1 MPTNGCSNGF
11 IPTARSRSMRIPRG
25 ATRAIAPVRQS
36 VHVHAARS
44 AGVRIVNKCVVVQ
57 ARRSFGL
64 RLAVAAVMAAL
75 FLLALG
81 YWWLDNLPHELLGTA
96 MFVLLGWH
104 VHTNRNWFRNL
115 TKGRYGAR
123 RTLIVAFHLALILNM
138 LIVLVTSLFVS
149 KSIFVA
155 LGLPNSPLVS
165 EIHWFSAYWVI
176 SLNSNQGGIPRIA
189 RPACCNPA

>member
-1 MPTNGCSNGF
+1 M
-11 IPTARSRSMRIPRG
+11 
-25 ATRAIAPVRQS
+25 
-36 VHVHAARS
+36 
-44 AGVRIVNKCVVVQ
+44 NKCVVVQ
-57 ARRSFGL
+57 ARGSFGL

-75 FLLALG
+75 LLLALG
-81 YWWLDNLPHELLGTA
+81 YWWLDNLPHELFGTA

-115 TKGRYGAR
+115 ARGRYGVR

-176 SLNSNQGGIPRIA
+176 SLIFQSGRDTSH
-189 RPACCNPA
+189 RPTSMLQLLHDLQTGSCGVTSSLHGSKGKKC